1 MSLYP
6 EIQKKAQKE
15 LDRVVGP
22 SRLPDFDD
30 YDNLIYVRA
39 IMLES
44 LRWMPVVPMG
54 VPHKVTRDDEYRG
67 FFIQQGT
74 IIIAVSASK
83 SRCHFVADIP
93 SIEPVVIRCLF
104 HHASMYS

>member
-6 EIQKKAQKE
+6 EVQKKAQEE
-15 LDRVVGP
+15 LDRVVGRA
-22 SRLPDFDD
+22 RLPDFDD

-67 FFIQQGT
+67 FFIQKGT

-83 SRCHFVADIP
+83 S
-93 SIEPVVIRCLF
+93 
-104 HHASMYS
+104 